1 MSAIVLVG
9 YSQQCLSPVHDSI
22 VRVENG
28 SDLCI
33 NCPVQNADTWTI
45 DGSNVPPENILANFS
60 LVVMDV
66 SQDDGG
72 AYLCRMGN
80 NFAGSFQVMV
90 SIICKLTLVKS
101 KLICFHFSKP

>member
-1 MSAIVLVG
+1 MKLTSALTSAIVSVG
-9 YSQQCLSPVHDSI
+9 YSQQCLSLPHDSI
-22 VRVENG
+22 VRVEVG

-45 DGSNVPPENILANFS
+45 DGGNVPPEDILANFS

-72 AYLCRMGN
+72 MYLCRMGSD
-80 NFAGSFQVMV
+80 FADSFQVTV
-90 SIICKLTLVKS
+90 RINCKLTLVK
-101 KLICFHFSKP
+101 K